1 MQTVQLNQTV
11 PDFIVPA
18 TSNKNVQLSML
29 RGYNVILYFYPKDN
43 TPGCTIESQDF
54 GANYNQF
61 RDLNTIIFGVS
72 RDSLESHESFKE
84 KQSLPFELI
93 SDEQEALC
101 QLFDVVKEKDL
112 YGKKVHGVVRSTF
125 LIDQNGVLISEWR
138 DVQVKE
144 HVHQV
149 LDRVRQLLPQR

>member
-1 MQTVQLNQTV
+1 MQTVQLNQPV

-18 TSNKNVQLSML
+18 TSDKNVQLSML
-29 RGYNVILYFYPKDN
+29 RGYNVVLYFYPKDN

-54 GANYNQF
+54 GANYRQF
-61 RDLNTIIFGVS
+61 RDLNTIVFGVS

-101 QLFDVVKEKDL
+101 QLFDVIKEKDL
-112 YGKKVHGVVRSTF
+112 YGKSVHGVVRSTF
-125 LIDQNGVLISEWR
+125 LIDQNGVLVEEWR

-149 LDRVRQLLPQR
+149 LNRVQQLVASQ